1 MTVRK
6 SLEKYTVVELKEKA
20 KSMKITGY
28 SKMLKAE
35 LIAAIRAVHAKRFSK
50 YGKKGGGR

>member
-6 SLEKYTVVELKEKA
+6 SLEKCTVSELKEKA
-20 KSMKITGY
+20 KSKKITGY

-35 LIAAIRAVHAKRFSK
+35 LIAAIRAVHAKRMVMK
-50 YGKKGGGR
+50 GKK

>member
-6 SLEKYTVVELKEKA
+6 SLEKYTVSELKEKA
-20 KSMKITGY
+20 KSKKITGY

-35 LIAAIRAVHAKRFSK
+35 LIAAIRAVHAKRVA
-50 YGKKGGGR
+50 KKGGG